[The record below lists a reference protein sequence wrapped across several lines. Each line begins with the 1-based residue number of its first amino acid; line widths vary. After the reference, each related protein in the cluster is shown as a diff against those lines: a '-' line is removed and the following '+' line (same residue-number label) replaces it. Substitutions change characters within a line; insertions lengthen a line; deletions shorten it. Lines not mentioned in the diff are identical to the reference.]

1 MLRSPS
7 LLWLLSL
14 LAVLLPPLG
23 CVRPPSPP
31 TTVPM
36 REIRAEGPAGTTGE
50 QARCLFVFLPGYGAS
65 PEDFVERGFIDQL
78 EANVDAD
85 ATVVDA
91 HIGYYLEESILDRLE
106 EDVIGP
112 AKAAGYEKVWF
123 VAASMGALGAL
134 GYGATHA
141 AQVDGVVLLAPWM
154 GFGFGFGLIGV
165 QGEIADRGGL
175 VRWRDAFEDESGLD
189 GAAPLGAYA
198 TQESFSRL
206 VWAWA
211 ARPLRPDGSEVPIYV
226 GYGQQDRWVESQA
239 LLADAYPAR
248 RKLLAGGLH
257 HWDVFYDVWRG
268 FLWQGFMQRSCG
280 RAQTTP
286 LGTDQ

>member
-1 MLRSPS
+1 M
-7 LLWLLSL
+7 
-14 LAVLLPPLG
+14 PLTG
-23 CVRPPSPP
+23 CLRPPAPP

-36 REIRAEGPAGTTGE
+36 REIRAEGPATTTGE
-50 QARCLFVFLPGYGAS
+50 QAECLFVFLPGYGAR
-65 PEDFVERGFIDQL
+65 PEEFVERGFLDQL

-91 HIGYYLEESILDRLE
+91 HIGYYLEQTILDRLE

-123 VAASMGALGAL
+123 VATSMGALGAL

-141 AQVDGVVLLAPWM
+141 TQVDGVVLLAPWM

-165 QGEIADRGGL
+165 QGEIADSGGL
-175 VRWRDAFEDESGLD
+175 LRWRESLEDQSGLD
-189 GAAPLGAYA
+189 GAAPDGSSL
-198 TQESFSRL
+198 TQDEFTRL

-226 GYGQQDRWVESQA
+226 GYGQQDRWIESQD

-268 FLWQGFMQRSCG
+268 FLWQGFLQRSCG
-280 RAQTTP
+280 RAEANTP
-286 LGTDQ
+286 RPTSR